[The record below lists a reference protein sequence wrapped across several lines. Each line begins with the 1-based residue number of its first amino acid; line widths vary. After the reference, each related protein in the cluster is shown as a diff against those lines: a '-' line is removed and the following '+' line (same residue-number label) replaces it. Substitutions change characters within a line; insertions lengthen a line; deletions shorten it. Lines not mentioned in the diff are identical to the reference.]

1 MMRALKAGGIEP
13 LFNPGREAAMQ
24 AHRASPGYYE
34 LRIEDL
40 TNTQFMRDE
49 MVDGMAV
56 KVPTPYLRN
65 LPPVPT
71 RLIWLHRDPAEIM
84 ASLRRMYPTENFNRI
99 YSPWPEGYHETTKA
113 MRELIDDRKSACV
126 VDVQYAEMVAAPM
139 RTMVSLGIC
148 LDVSAAVAALTQL
161 KAVA

>member
-24 AHRASPGYYE
+24 KLCPSRGYYE
-34 LRIEDL
+34 LRIEDI

-49 MVDGMAV
+49 VVDGMAV

-84 ASLRRMYPTENFNRI
+84 ASLLRMYPKENFDRI
-99 YSPWPEGYHETTKA
+99 WSPWPEGYYETTKA
-113 MRELIDDRKSACV
+113 MRELVDDRKSASV
-126 VDVQYAEMVAAPM
+126 VDVQYADFLADPARVM
-139 RTMVSLGIC
+139 SGLGVP
-148 LDVSAAVAALTQL
+148 LTVSAARAA
-161 KAVA
+161 